1 MNFIQTLAIALLLLA
16 FSVCGTVTLA
26 SAGDT
31 AMSNIIITRK
41 NSVEPATGPESVFT
55 GDVSVEFSVPR
66 RGESR
71 LSGGFVTF
79 QPKARS
85 NWHTHPYGQL
95 LIIATGKG
103 RVQEWGQPVQEVFSG
118 DLVWFPAGV
127 KHWHGAAPDQAMSH
141 YAIQEE
147 QDGQAANW
155 MEKVTDAQY
164 NGQ

>member
-1 MNFIQTLAIALLLLA
+1 MKPAAISLLLLIFGICLTA
-16 FSVCGTVTLA
+16 TSA
-26 SAGDT
+26 PAGDI

-41 NSVEPATGPESVFT
+41 NSVAAATGPEAVFT
-55 GDVSVEFSVPR
+55 GDVAVEFSVPR

-79 QPKARS
+79 QPTARS

-95 LIIATGKG
+95 LIIASGKG
-103 RVQEWGQPVQEVFSG
+103 RVQEWGQPVQEVFPG

-127 KHWHGAAPDQAMSH
+127 KHWHGAVPDQPMSH

-155 MEKVTDAQY
+155 LEKVTDEQY

>member
-1 MNFIQTLAIALLLLA
+1 MRSIAITLSLLI
-16 FSVCGTVTLA
+16 FGICGTAPLA
-26 SAGDT
+26 PAGDT
-31 AMSNIIITRK
+31 AMNNIIITRK
-41 NSVEPATGPESVFT
+41 DSVEPATGPESVFT
-55 GDVSVEFSVPR
+55 GDVSVAFSVPR

-95 LIIATGKG
+95 LIIAAGKG
-103 RVQEWGQPVQEVFSG
+103 RVQEWGHPVQDVFPG

-127 KHWHGAAPDQAMSH
+127 KHWHGAAPDQTMSH

-155 MEKVTDAQY
+155 MEKVTDEQY